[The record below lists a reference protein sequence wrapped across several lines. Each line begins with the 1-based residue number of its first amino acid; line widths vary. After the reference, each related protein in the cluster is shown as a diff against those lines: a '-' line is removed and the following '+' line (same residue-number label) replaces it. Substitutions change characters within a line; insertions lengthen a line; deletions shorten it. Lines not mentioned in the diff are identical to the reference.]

1 MTTLHSRQLILCDL
15 CVSFAPFALKRT
27 RLFGLL
33 VLALACAMAASAK
46 TNTLTIIQTTDI
58 HTSAD
63 FARLATHIA
72 REREAN
78 RDLLLIDC
86 GDLTRGSF
94 AATVD
99 DGEAEVATI
108 NKLRYDVW
116 VPGNHEFRAG
126 QGHLRRV
133 LEQFKSGDVLAANLA
148 FKEAPAPRR
157 KILPWKLYKRNGL
170 RVAVI
175 GLIAPDRERWYGG
188 MLYKGIETCSAREAF
203 ETVIPAVREAKP
215 DIIVVAAHMGAYSS
229 SGDTNAPLA
238 KLPEFIASF
247 PDISLLLAGHTHQTF
262 QQRAL
267 SDTCW
272 MVQPPTHAKAAS
284 RVTIAFDTARHEVV
298 SVTNVFLYAK
308 DAEPWPKMPK
318 EWVRRPEQAKIAGE
332 EVVAVLPE
340 GVSLRPP
347 KDPAEG
353 NPLPAFCARAMAE
366 ATGADA
372 ALAEIGRRA
381 ALPLGAVTRAALF
394 SFASH
399 ENYLS
404 VITVS
409 PDELR
414 KIIDEQK
421 AKGRPLTPYGL
432 DYDKLPDH
440 PIRLALGAYAANG
453 SDGAYPVLRT
463 IAESGQVSCEDTE
476 IAMRDCVGQLLGR
489 LYPPPSAR

>member
-1 MTTLHSRQLILCDL
+1 
-15 CVSFAPFALKRT
+15 
-27 RLFGLL
+27 
-33 VLALACAMAASAK
+33 MAASAK

-63 FARLATHIA
+63 FARLATHIV

-157 KILPWKLYKRNGL
+157 KILPWKLYKRSGL

-175 GLIAPDRERWYGG
+175 GLISPDTERWYGG
-188 MLYKGIETCSAREAF
+188 MLYKGIETCSAREAM
-203 ETVIPAVREAKP
+203 EAVMPAVREAKP
-215 DIIVVAAHMGAYSS
+215 DVILVAAHLGARSYS
-229 SGDTNAPLA
+229 GVPDGPLA
-238 KLPEFIASF
+238 KFPAYVASY
-247 PDISLLLAGHTHQTF
+247 PDISLVLAGHTHEKI
-262 QQRAL
+262 QQMAI
-267 SDTCW
+267 SNACW
-272 MVQPPTHAKAAS
+272 MVQPPTHAKAAARITLS
-284 RVTIAFDTARHEVV
+284 FDIDARRVV

-318 EWVRRPEQAKIAGE
+318 EWVRRPEMAKRAGAE
-332 EVVAVLPE
+332 IVAVIPE
-340 GVSLRPP
+340 GVSLRPS
-347 KDPAEG
+347 KDPAEV
-353 NPLPAFCARAMAE
+353 NPMRVFCARAMAE

-372 ALAEIGRRA
+372 ALAEIGKRA
-381 ALPLGAVTRAALF
+381 SLPTGAVTRATLYN
-394 SFASH
+394 FASH

-404 VITVS
+404 VITVT

-414 KIIDEQK
+414 KIVDEQK
-421 AKGRPLTPYGL
+421 AKGCPLVPYGL

-463 IAESGQVSCEDTE
+463 IAESGQVSREDTE
-476 IAMRDCVGQLLGR
+476 IAMRDCIGLLLRR
-489 LYPPPSAR
+489 LYPPPEAR

>member
-1 MTTLHSRQLILCDL
+1 MTTKHSSSASLC
-15 CVSFAPFALKRT
+15 
-27 RLFGLL
+27 
-33 VLALACAMAASAK
+33 ALAIAVAFAASAA

-63 FARLATHIA
+63 FARLATHIV
-72 REREAN
+72 REREAD

-99 DGEAEVATI
+99 GGEAEVATL

-126 QGHLRRV
+126 QGHFRRV
-133 LEQFKSGDVLAANLA
+133 IEHFKAGDVLAANLS
-148 FKEAPAPRR
+148 FSTAPRPRR
-157 KILPWKLYKRNGL
+157 KILPWKIYKRNGL

-175 GLIAPDRERWYGG
+175 GLIAPDHERWYGG

-203 ETVIPAVREAKP
+203 ETVMPAVREAKP
-215 DIIVVAAHMGAYSS
+215 DIIVVAAHLGAYSS

-247 PDISLLLAGHTHQTF
+247 QDISLLLAGHTHQTI
-262 QQRAL
+262 QQRPL
-267 SDTCW
+267 SDKCW

-284 RVTIAFDTARHEVV
+284 RVTLSFDTEARRVV

-308 DAEPWPKMPK
+308 DTEPWPKMPK
-318 EWVRRPEQAKIAGE
+318 EWVRRPEQAKVAGE

-340 GVSLRPP
+340 GVALRPS
-347 KDPAEG
+347 KDSTAG

-381 ALPLGAVTRAALF
+381 SLPLGAVTRAALF

-404 VITVS
+404 VITVT
-409 PDELR
+409 PEELR

-463 IAESGQVSCEDTE
+463 IAESGQVSREDTE
-476 IAMRDCVGQLLGR
+476 IAMRDCVGLLLRR
-489 LYPPPSAR
+489 LYPPPEVR

>member
-1 MTTLHSRQLILCDL
+1 MATLHSRQLTLGGL
-15 CVSFAPFALKRT
+15 RVPFARFAANKA
-27 RLFGLL
+27 RLFELL
-33 VLALACAMAASAK
+33 AIALSCAMAASAK

-58 HTSAD
+58 HTSED
-63 FARLATHIA
+63 LARLATHIV
-72 REREAN
+72 RERKAN
-78 RDLLLIDC
+78 SDVLVDC

-99 DGEAEVATI
+99 DGEAEVATL

-126 QGHLRRV
+126 QGHLRHV
-133 LEQFKSGDVLAANLA
+133 LEQFKSGDVLAANLS

-157 KILPWKLYKRNGL
+157 KILPWKIYKRSGL
-170 RVAVI
+170 HVAVI
-175 GLIAPDRERWYGG
+175 GLISPDTERWYGG
-188 MLYKGIETCSAREAF
+188 ILYKGIETCSAKEAL
-203 ETVIPAVREAKP
+203 EAVMPAVREAKP
-215 DIIVVAAHMGAYSS
+215 DVIVVAAHLGAYSP

-238 KLPEFIASF
+238 KLPEYIASY
-247 PDISLLLAGHTHQTF
+247 PDISLLLAGHTHQKI

-272 MVQPPTHAKAAS
+272 MIQPPTHAKAAS
-284 RVTIAFDTARHEVV
+284 RITLSFDTDARRVV

-318 EWVRRPEQAKIAGE
+318 EWVRRPEVAKRAGA
-332 EVVAVLPE
+332 EVVAVIPA
-340 GVSLRPP
+340 GVSLRPS
-347 KDPAEG
+347 KDPAEV
-353 NPLPAFCARAMAE
+353 NPMRVFCARAMAE

-372 ALAEIGRRA
+372 ALAEIGKRA
-381 ALPLGAVTRAALF
+381 SMSTGAVTRATLYN
-394 SFASH
+394 FASH

-404 VITVS
+404 VITVT

-414 KIIDEQK
+414 RIVDEQK
-421 AKGRPLTPYGL
+421 AKGCPLVPYGL
-432 DYDKLPDH
+432 DYGKLPDH

-463 IAESGQVSCEDTE
+463 IAESGQVSREDTE
-476 IAMRDCVGQLLGR
+476 IAMRDSIGLLLRR
-489 LYPPPSAR
+489 LYPPPAAR